1 MFLKNHSIPWLAS
14 LVVLS
19 LVALIPGRIP
29 AAETV
34 NPAQKERGLI
44 SLLESQAPPDEKAIA
59 CKLLAVYG
67 SDKAVPVLAPLLLDA
82 RLASWA
88 RTALE
93 AIPGETADAALR
105 AALPNL
111 QGRLLV
117 GTINSIGV
125 RRDAKAIRDL
135 ALKLKDPNPDV
146 ASAAAVALGRIGGP
160 LAASALKSALSGA
173 PHAVRPSVAEGCV
186 RCAERFLADGEP
198 AQAIK
203 LYDLVRK
210 AQLPKQNVMEGIRGA
225 ILARKDD
232 GIPLLVEQLRSA
244 DKALFQ
250 LGLRV
255 ARELPGPQA
264 TKTVVAELFR
274 AADERKPK
282 LLLALADRP
291 EDPVAL
297 HAILD
302 AAEHGAKPLRMVAV
316 GSLDRLGNVA
326 SVPALINVAA
336 ENDPDLTKASL
347 VALTRMPGNDLDAKL
362 LEQLGSATG
371 RTRQL
376 LIELSARRQ
385 IQGAIP
391 IFVKDMQN
399 SDPGIRGAAVQAVGA
414 IGGTGQVNDLV
425 ASLSAAQN
433 EQQRQDIEAA
443 LLAISG
449 RLGHGCAQYL
459 VPLAQNQDS
468 SVRKVAL
475 HALASAGGSD
485 ALTAVSS
492 AVEDRDESV
501 QDEAVRTLSTWPNT
515 WPEDESITQPLL
527 NLAKNSKKT
536 NYQVLA
542 MRGYLQFLQGD
553 KKLKGDEKL
562 SRVHEALPL
571 LSRPEEKRSAI
582 AVVQSVPSTD
592 ALEMLASFAAEPA
605 VTDDACSAIVDLAAK
620 NMSGVPND
628 ARRLALQT
636 ALDKSSND
644 ETKNKAKRALD
655 KIH

>member
-1 MFLKNHSIPWLAS
+1 MFLTNRSMPWLTA
-14 LVVLS
+14 LAVLS
-19 LVALIPGRIP
+19 STALAPIRSS
-29 AAETV
+29 AAEAV
-34 NPAQKERGLI
+34 NPVEKERELI
-44 SLLESQAPPDEKAIA
+44 GVLQSQAPPDEKAVT

-67 SDKAVPVLAPLLLDA
+67 TDKAVPALAPLLLDE

-88 RTALE
+88 RIALE

-105 AALPNL
+105 AAMPKL
-111 QGRLLV
+111 QGRLLI

-125 RRDAKAIRDL
+125 RRDAKAVRDL
-135 ALKLKDPNPDV
+135 AAKLKDQNADV
-146 ASAAAVALGRIGGP
+146 ASAAAVALGRIGGTS
-160 LAASALKSALSGA
+160 AASALKSALSGA
-173 PHAVRPSVAEGCV
+173 PQAVRASVAEGCV
-186 RCAERFLADGEP
+186 RCAERFLADAQP
-198 AQAIK
+198 AQAVK

-232 GIPLLVEQLRSA
+232 GIPLLVAQLRST

-264 TKTVVAELFR
+264 TKTVVAELHQ
-274 AADERKPK
+274 AGDARKPQ

-291 EDPVAL
+291 EDQFTL
-297 HAILD
+297 QAILE
-302 AAEHGAKPLRMVAV
+302 AAGNGPKPLRLVAI
-316 GSLDRLGNVA
+316 GALDRLGNLS
-326 SVPALINVAA
+326 SVPVLISVAA

-362 LEQLGSATG
+362 LEQLGSAAG
-371 RTRQL
+371 RTRQV

-391 IFVKDMQN
+391 LLVKDMQN
-399 SDPGIRGAAVQAVGA
+399 GDPGIRGAAVQSVGA

-425 ASLSAAQN
+425 GSLSAAQN

-449 RLGHGCAQYL
+449 RLGNGCAQYL

-485 ALTAVSS
+485 ALTAVCS

-515 WPEDESITQPLL
+515 WPEDESVTQPLL
-527 NLAKNSKKT
+527 NLAKNSKKA

-562 SRVHEALPL
+562 SRVREALPL
-571 LSRPEEKRSAI
+571 LNRPEEKRSAI
-582 AVVQSVPSTD
+582 AVVQSVSSAD
-592 ALEMLASFAAEPA
+592 ALEMLASFASEPA

-620 NMSGVPND
+620 NMSGVSND
-628 ARRLALQT
+628 ARRVALQT

-644 ETKNKAKRALD
+644 ETKNKAKRSLD

>member
-1 MFLKNHSIPWLAS
+1 MFLKNRSIPWLAS

-19 LVALIPGRIP
+19 SVALVPGRVA

-34 NPAQKERGLI
+34 NAAQKERGLI

-67 SDKAVPVLAPLLLDA
+67 SDRAVPDLAPLLLDE

-88 RTALE
+88 RIALE
-93 AIPGETADAALR
+93 AIPGEAADAALR
-105 AALPNL
+105 AAIPQLR
-111 QGRLLV
+111 GRLLV

-125 RRDAKAIRDL
+125 RRDAKAIHGL
-135 ALKLKDPNPDV
+135 VPKLKDPNPDV
-146 ASAAAVALGRIGGP
+146 ACAAAVALGRIGGP
-160 LAASALKSALSGA
+160 SAASALKSALSNA
-173 PHAVRPSVAEGCV
+173 PQAVRPSVAEGCV
-186 RCAERFLADGEP
+186 RCAERFLADTQP

-274 AADERKPK
+274 APDERKPQ

-297 HAILD
+297 QAILE
-302 AAEHGAKPLRMVAV
+302 AAGHGPKPLRMVAV
-316 GSLDRLGNVA
+316 GSLDRLGNVTT
-326 SVPALINVAA
+326 VPVLINVAA

-371 RTRQL
+371 RTRQVL
-376 LIELSARRQ
+376 VELSARRQ
-385 IQGAIP
+385 IQGAVP
-391 IFVKDMQN
+391 VLVKDMQN
-399 SDPGIRGAAVQAVGA
+399 SDPGIRAAAVQAVGA

-425 ASLSAAQN
+425 TLLSAAQN

-449 RLGHGCAQYL
+449 RMGTGCAQYL
-459 VPLAQNQDS
+459 VPLVQNQDS

-485 ALTAVSS
+485 ALTAVST

-562 SRVHEALPL
+562 AKVREALPL
-571 LSRPEEKRSAI
+571 LNRPEEKRSAI
-582 AVVQSVPSTD
+582 AVVQSVPSAE
-592 ALEMLASFAAEPA
+592 ALEMLVTFAGEPA
-605 VTDDACSAIVDLAAK
+605 VTEDACSAIVDLAGK
-620 NMSGVPND
+620 NMSGVSND

-636 ALDKSSND
+636 AVDKASND
-644 ETKNKAKRALD
+644 ETRNKAKKALE
-655 KIH
+655 KVH